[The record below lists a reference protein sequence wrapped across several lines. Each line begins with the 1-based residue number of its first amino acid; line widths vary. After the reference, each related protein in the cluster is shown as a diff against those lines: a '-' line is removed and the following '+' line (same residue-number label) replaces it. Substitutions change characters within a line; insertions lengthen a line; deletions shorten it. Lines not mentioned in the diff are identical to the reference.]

1 MTVGSELDTF
11 FKAYCGFN
19 LETHGN
25 IKKYAEYFLANYPE
39 IKSQKINIV
48 NTDIQLNPYLAW
60 ENFDP
65 EKPSNHLTWWKAYNE
80 VKHNRIGCLK
90 KATLENL
97 LNALSALY
105 LVEMKYLKIIVAEN
119 QEIDEPDEGSEIFE
133 LAGWK
138 FNKTTVQSILDGT
151 YKSR

>member
-80 VKHNRIGCLK
+80 VKHNRSGCLT